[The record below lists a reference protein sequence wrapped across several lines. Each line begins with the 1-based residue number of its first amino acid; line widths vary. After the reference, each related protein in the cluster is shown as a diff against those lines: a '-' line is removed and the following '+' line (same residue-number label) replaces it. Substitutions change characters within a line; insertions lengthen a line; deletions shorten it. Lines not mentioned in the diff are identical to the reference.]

1 MSSVSNLKINFI
13 NSFLEII
20 CAHGSSSKT
29 GVALVAVMLPRQ
41 SNFSKLNMGLIGSLF
56 MKSLK
61 YTLLSFL
68 LLFNLG
74 YLIAQENADSSAF
87 EVQRKRVNNLLEA
100 RQQKF
105 GAYDTS
111 LTQKTG
117 LFGLFKSKDDM
128 QKSIDILKD
137 VVITDNNIF
146 LETQQ
151 LLKIKDFEKNKFRQM
166 ATEYDK
172 QISSYIG
179 TINKLQLENERLRA
193 QLDKSAGN
201 GLSGNIWLYMAL
213 LVIMALALLLYRSR
227 TRKSL
232 PIPKNTD

>member
-1 MSSVSNLKINFI
+1 
-13 NSFLEII
+13 
-20 CAHGSSSKT
+20 
-29 GVALVAVMLPRQ
+29 
-41 SNFSKLNMGLIGSLF
+41 

-61 YTLLSFL
+61 HTVLSFL
-68 LLFNLG
+68 LLFSIGLLN
-74 YLIAQENADSSAF
+74 AQENADSSAF
-87 EVQRKRVNNLLEA
+87 EVQRKRVNSLLDA

-117 LFGLFKSKDDM
+117 LFGLFKSKGDM

-151 LLKIKDFEKNKFRQM
+151 LLKIKDFEKDKFRQM

-172 QISSYIG
+172 QISAYMG
-179 TINKLQLENERLRA
+179 TINKLQNENERLRTE
-193 QLDKSAGN
+193 LDKTEGKGLAGN
-201 GLSGNIWLYMAL
+201 LWLYIAL
-213 LVIMALALLLYRSR
+213 LVIIILAVLLYRSH
-227 TRKSL
+227 TQKSTL
-232 PIPKNTD
+232 IGKNSD

>member
-1 MSSVSNLKINFI
+1 
-13 NSFLEII
+13 
-20 CAHGSSSKT
+20 
-29 GVALVAVMLPRQ
+29 
-41 SNFSKLNMGLIGSLF
+41 

-61 YTLLSFL
+61 YTLLPFL
-68 LLFNLG
+68 LLFNLA
-74 YLIAQENADSSAF
+74 YLMAQENADSSAF
-87 EVQRKRVNNLLEA
+87 EVQRKRVNSLLEA

-117 LFGLFKSKDDM
+117 LFGLFKSKGDM

-151 LLKIKDFEKNKFRQM
+151 LLKIKDFEKDKFRQM

-172 QISSYIG
+172 QISAYMG
-179 TINKLQLENERLRA
+179 TINKLQLENERLRT

-201 GLSGNIWLYMAL
+201 GLSGNVWLYLAL
-213 LVIMALALLLYRSR
+213 LVILVLAVLLYRSR
-227 TRKSL
+227 TQKSV

>member
-1 MSSVSNLKINFI
+1 
-13 NSFLEII
+13 
-20 CAHGSSSKT
+20 
-29 GVALVAVMLPRQ
+29 
-41 SNFSKLNMGLIGSLF
+41 

-61 YTLLSFL
+61 YALLSFL

-74 YLIAQENADSSAF
+74 YLAAQDNADSSAF
-87 EVQRKRVNNLLEA
+87 EVQRKRVNSLLEA

-117 LFGLFKSKDDM
+117 LFGLFKSKGDM

-151 LLKIKDFEKNKFRQM
+151 LLKIKDFEKDKFRQM
-166 ATEYDK
+166 ATEYDR
-172 QISSYIG
+172 QITAYMG
-179 TINKLQLENERLRA
+179 TINKLQTENERLRA
-193 QLDKSAGN
+193 QLDKTAGN
-201 GLSGNIWLYMAL
+201 GLSGNLWFYLAL
-213 LVIMALALLLYRSR
+213 LVSIILGVLLYRSR
-227 TRKSL
+227 TQTSA
-232 PIPKNTD
+232 PIAKNTD